1 MVARLATDMID
12 AERCASSLNER
23 SDYNQVALAIYMASK
38 ITYWKC
44 VDCSSMINDD
54 NMVEL
59 DGGIS
64 HRYASMPCIEFC
76 QGCFTYNP
84 EVVLAYA

>member
-1 MVARLATDMID
+1 MTKQI
-12 AERCASSLNER
+12 
-23 SDYNQVALAIYMASK
+23 
-38 ITYWKC
+38 YWKC
-44 VDCSSMINDD
+44 LDCNSMINDD
-54 NMVEL
+54 DMVTL

-64 HRYASMPCIEFC
+64 HKYASLPCIEFC